1 MTNQRVIS
9 YMVDYRPH
17 VCCYLSLF
25 SIKTS
30 DRAFTPLFNK
40 IIISVPKSTTYLR
53 SVAHSNICIC
63 IFPEVLW
70 RHIPRSVGILYDLDV
85 IGTHPLHSSS
95 QMLAA
100 LEALLLSEGREGKR
114 TPRNRS
120 TGTYILVFMFPIC
133 VFICKPSISSAA
145 PVSKIPSK
153 VLAARSH

>member
-1 MTNQRVIS
+1 MTNQCVIS
-9 YMVDYRPH
+9 YMVDYRPY

-53 SVAHSNICIC
+53 SVPHSNICIC

-70 RHIPRSVGILYDLDV
+70 RHILRSVGILYDLDV

-95 QMLAA
+95 QMPPA

-114 TPRNRS
+114 EDSPQPVYGYLHSSVHVPNLRIHVQTLYLKCCS
-120 TGTYILVFMFPIC
+120 GCKDSQQSFGGT
-133 VFICKPSISSAA
+133 
-145 PVSKIPSK
+145 
-153 VLAARSH
+153 